1 MRQLITIL
9 MILVGSL
16 VLTTAAKADD
26 VDDVKAAVLA
36 VDDAYNRGDVD
47 AIAQY
52 MHSEHSRFP
61 GGEGLLV
68 EGFDKERLKADF
80 DAGFKLDITARHLG
94 VKIYDNTAIATGYT
108 EGSVTLAD
116 GTTNQI
122 RSRFTE
128 VWMKQGGKWK
138 RVHIHSSPLTGQ
150 Q

>member
-9 MILVGSL
+9 MILVGGL

-36 VDDAYNRGDVD
+36 VDAAYNSGDVD

-61 GGEGLLV
+61 PGGLLV

-94 VKIYDNTAIATGYT
+94 VKIYGNTAVATGYI
-108 EGSVTLAD
+108 EGRVTLPD
-116 GTTNQI
+116 GTINQP

-128 VWMKQGGKWK
+128 VWIKQRGNWK